1 MSKSAKPG
9 RARAHAS
16 ESKHSAFAENALTI
30 GWAIGI
36 AMVIR
41 IFLFELFLI
50 EGPSM
55 EPTLYDAD
63 RVVVAKWYGIRLPFT
78 YDAIVQWSTP
88 DLGDVV
94 IVTSPYDDVDII
106 KRVVGVEGDRVAI
119 RDGVVYRNG
128 KPLTSDKA
136 GTCTDDKDRA
146 YQEPTC
152 VRKQEKLGDHVYEVS
167 HSSYFSYSPMEERV
181 VPEDHIFI
189 MGDHRDRSND
199 SRNFGFVP
207 HSRIKGTALAIYYS
221 GSWPNVRWSRIFSGV
236 D

>member
-1 MSKSAKPG
+1 MSNPDETRYSP
-9 RARAHAS
+9 
-16 ESKHSAFAENALTI
+16 FAENVLTI
-30 GWAIGI
+30 VWAIGI
-36 AMVIR
+36 AMAIR

-55 EPTLYDAD
+55 EPTLYDRD
-63 RVVVAKWYGIRLPFT
+63 RVIVAKWYGIRLPFT
-78 YDAIVQWSTP
+78 HDAIVQWATP

-106 KRVVGVEGDRVAI
+106 KRVIGVEGDTISI

-128 KPLTSDKA
+128 KPLPSEKA
-136 GTCTDDKDRA
+136 GTCSDDDNRVRSD
-146 YQEPTC
+146 PTC
-152 VRKQEKLGDHVYEVS
+152 ERRAETVGDHSYQVS
-167 HSSYFSYSPMEERV
+167 HAAHYEYPAMEEKQ
-181 VPEDHIFI
+181 VPKDHIFI

-199 SRNFGFVP
+199 SRQIGFVP

-221 GSWPNVRWSRIFSGV
+221 GSWPDVRWSRIFAGI